1 MFSDFFYLKQKKKK
15 KKQKNIINKPRMQRM
30 NVMQM
35 QILKK
40 KQVSSQEI
48 EKNSTRTMLDKLT
61 EAKSFESR
69 LF

>member
-1 MFSDFFYLKQKKKK
+1 MFSDFFYL
-15 KKQKNIINKPRMQRM
+15 KQKNIINKPRMQRM